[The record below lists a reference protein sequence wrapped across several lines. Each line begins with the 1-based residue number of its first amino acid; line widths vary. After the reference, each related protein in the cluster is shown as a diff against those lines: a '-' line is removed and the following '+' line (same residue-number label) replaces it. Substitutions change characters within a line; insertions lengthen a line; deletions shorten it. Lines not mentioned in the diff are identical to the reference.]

1 MPTKTPIN
9 NKLKVL
15 NLAELYPPGYAGGAA
30 FYVHDVCQ
38 FLAERGHDI
47 RVLCTEANDSAP
59 YTIREEKVEDVV
71 VYRLNLPYFRNE
83 DPGGWLLDSTRW
95 KNHVLDTQQAINE
108 ILNAWQ
114 PDLIQYHTPHSLI
127 EECLPVFQE
136 LKLPIIGM
144 AHDAWTICLRD
155 SLFRSPVGE
164 LCSGPATAKCL
175 ECVYSHW
182 DGSHARAIAK
192 LPWRVAKLGGYPA
205 HRFFSRK
212 HLREQTDGFFAYS
225 QFMTDAHK
233 GHLKEPVEHISLGI
247 DLSELPAPF
256 ESRPRTLL
264 RFGFA
269 AGFQEHK
276 GIWDV
281 LDTAAS
287 LKKKGYNFEL
297 HIWGPGQTDAPI
309 IERGIKDIVKLRG
322 LYKPSE
328 LWDVYAEMDV
338 LIMATRVAEAY
349 GRVVQEAAAAKVPTI
364 APRVG
369 GITEQMRNGVDGL
382 LYEFLDRADLEKQM
396 TKILERP
403 QMIAEMVSNLWQV
416 IDTRDAVAEIEN
428 FYRRIL
434 NKKNF
439 RQTNVES
446 AKGQI

>member
-1 MPTKTPIN
+1 M
-9 NKLKVL
+9 
-15 NLAELYPPGYAGGAA
+15 
-30 FYVHDVCQ
+30 
-38 FLAERGHDI
+38 
-47 RVLCTEANDSAP
+47 
-59 YTIREEKVEDVV
+59 

-83 DPGGWLLDSTRW
+83 DPGGWLLDTTKW
-95 KNHVLDTQQAINE
+95 KQHAVDTQRAIE
-108 ILNAWQ
+108 KVLETWQ

-127 EECLPVFQE
+127 EECLPVFQ
-136 LKLPIIGM
+136 KMSLPVVGM

-182 DGSHARAIAK
+182 DGSHAKALAK
-192 LPWRVAKLGGYPA
+192 LPWRAAKLGAYPA
-205 HRFFSRK
+205 RRFYSRK
-212 HLREQTDGFFAYS
+212 KLRSATDGFFAYS
-225 QFMTDAHK
+225 QFMTERHK
-233 GHLKEPVEHISLGI
+233 VHLAEPVEHISLGI
-247 DLSELPAPF
+247 DLSELLPPF
-256 ESRPRTLL
+256 MSRPRSPL

-281 LDTAAS
+281 LEAAAS
-287 LKKKGYNFEL
+287 LKKNGYDFEL
-297 HIWGPGQTDAPI
+297 HIWGPDQNEAPV
-309 IERGIKDIVKLRG
+309 IERGIEDCVKLRG

-369 GITEQMRNGVDGL
+369 GITEQIRDGVDGL
-382 LYEFLDRADLEKQM
+382 LYEFLNRADLERQM
-396 TKILERP
+396 RKILERP
-403 QMIAEMVSNLWQV
+403 QIIAEMVSNLWKV
-416 IDTRDAVAEIEN
+416 IDTRDAVVKIED

-434 NKKNF
+434 NSKN
-439 RQTNVES
+439 S
-446 AKGQI
+446 ARR